1 MLMSASLAGI
11 EVPIRAIDE
20 ATAVFRK
27 VSDEAQKSMGQVE
40 EATRKVEYTHQQ
52 MTAGMKGVVTGFSG
66 VATSVFALYG
76 AYDRLEDMQVSISR
90 ANLQVQSSL
99 NMAED
104 AQRRYNATVEKYGIE
119 SEQAV
124 AASKDLQLAQE
135 RYQVA
140 VERAEM
146 MQGNLNEAMVQS
158 ALSVIPTA
166 ITMINGLVQV
176 KQSWAA
182 AQAALNMVMNANP
195 IMLIVTAVGALIA
208 VLVVAYNTCEPF
220 RNAVNQVGETL
231 MNIFKPA
238 IDAVGNALNWLWTN
252 IVEPFINGLRWL
264 ADSLASVAG
273 WFGSLGQSAASSQAA
288 IDSETASLMGLYQT
302 VGKPPSTGLIESFEY
317 LDKVMKGIETPEL
330 TGSPVVG
337 SVGGAVPFG
346 VSSHVGMPVTV
357 NINSPLVNIEGS
369 ADEKTAEMAAEKVR
383 DELRNVLVEASSGS
397 APNTH
402 KRVRVGGL
410 LNVA

>member
-1 MLMSASLAGI
+1 MSVSLAGL

-40 EATRKVEYTHQQ
+40 EAAQKVEYTHQQ

-76 AYDRLEDMQVSISR
+76 AYDRLDDMQVSINR
-90 ANLQVQSSL
+90 ANYQVQSSL

-140 VERAEM
+140 VERADM
-146 MQGNLNEAMVQS
+146 MQGNLNEAIVQS

-166 ITMINGLVQV
+166 ITMINSLVQV

-252 IVEPFINGLRWL
+252 IVEPFIDGLRWL
-264 ADSLASVAG
+264 SDSLASVAG
-273 WFGSLGQSAASSQAA
+273 WFGSLGQNAASSQAA

-302 VGKPPSTGLIESFEY
+302 VGKPPSTGLIESFEC
-317 LDKVMKGIETPEL
+317 LDKALKGIELPEL
-330 TGSPVVG
+330 IVSPA
-337 SVGGAVPFG
+337 VGGVGEAIPFG
-346 VSSHVGMPVTV
+346 VPPSSSSISITIDG
-357 NINSPLVNIEGS
+357 PLVNIEGS
-369 ADEKTAEMAAEKVR
+369 ADERTVELAIKKVR
-383 DELRNVLVEASSGS
+383 DELRNVLVETSSGS
-397 APNTH
+397 APAEH
-402 KRVRVGGL
+402 KRIRRGNLFNVG
-410 LNVA
+410 